1 VKRITIAAIL
11 ALGIH
16 GLLLGLKFDGLR
28 RISSE
33 RPKLSVMNM
42 SLAPRR
48 PRISTPKAAVKK
60 AQIKTIKKPGAKKI
74 TKKPKVF
81 PKPKPKK
88 VIKEVIQKAEKDPS
102 KAIPEKTVESPETFD
117 LPEQTQRESAS
128 KETDT
133 ESEPLSEK
141 QTIRE
146 ARPLYRSNPP
156 PKYPAVAR
164 RRGFQ
169 GNVVLEVLVGP
180 VGNVIELHVLSS
192 SGYPILDRAAK
203 SSVKNWIFEP
213 GMRGQQKVEM
223 WVRVPI
229 RFELK

>member
-1 VKRITIAAIL
+1 MKRITLAAIF

-16 GLLLGLKFDGLR
+16 GLLLGLKFDVLKR
-28 RISSE
+28 TSSE
-33 RPKLSVMNM
+33 MPKLKVMNIT
-42 SLAPRR
+42 LAPRQ
-48 PRISTPKAAVKK
+48 PKMTTPKASPSKPK
-60 AQIKTIKKPGAKKI
+60 HKIKKH
-74 TKKPKVF
+74 PKHL

-88 VIKEVIQKAEKDPS
+88 VIKEVIRKPVKAPPEL
-102 KAIPEKTVESPETFD
+102 IPEKTVERPKTFD
-117 LPEQTQRESAS
+117 LPGQTQRESLS

-133 ESEPLSEK
+133 EGEIVSE
-141 QTIRE
+141 QQIIRE

-180 VGNVIELHVLSS
+180 LGNVIELHVLSS
-192 SGYPILDRAAK
+192 SGYSILDRAAK

-213 GMRGQQKVEM
+213 GMRGQEKVEM

>member
-1 VKRITIAAIL
+1 VKRITLAAIL
-11 ALGIH
+11 ALSIH
-16 GLLLGLKFDGLR
+16 GFLLGLKFDGLR

-33 RPKLSVMNM
+33 RPKLRVMNM
-42 SLAPRR
+42 SLAPRQ
-48 PRISTPKAAVKK
+48 PMMTTPKAVVKK
-60 AQIKTIKKPGAKKI
+60 PQIKTIKKPVAKKI

-88 VIKEVIQKAEKDPS
+88 VIKEVIQKAEKDLS
-102 KAIPEKTVESPETFD
+102 KAIPEKTVETPKTFD
-117 LPEQTQRESAS
+117 LPEQIQRESVS

-133 ESEPLSEK
+133 EGEPLSEK
-141 QTIRE
+141 QIIRE

-169 GNVVLEVLVGP
+169 GNVVLEVLVGS

-203 SSVKNWIFEP
+203 SSVKNWTFEP
-213 GMRGQQKVEM
+213 GMRGQEKVEM

>member
-1 VKRITIAAIL
+1 MKRITLAALL

-16 GLLLGLKFDGLR
+16 GFLLGLKFDLLQI
-28 RISSE
+28 ISSE
-33 RPKLSVMNM
+33 RPKPRVMSI
-42 SLAPRR
+42 SLVPRQ
-48 PRISTPKAAVKK
+48 PSETTPKAAPSKPNHKTKKHPVVKK
-60 AQIKTIKKPGAKKI
+60 IK
-74 TKKPKVF
+74 KKPKLF

-88 VIKEVIQKAEKDPS
+88 VIKEVIQKPEKDRS
-102 KAIPEKTVESPETFD
+102 KENSEKTFEVTKTPD
-117 LPEQTQRESAS
+117 LLEQTQTKSAF
-128 KETDT
+128 KDTDT
-133 ESEPLSEK
+133 EVATLSGE
-141 QTIRE
+141 QIIRE
-146 ARPLYRSNPP
+146 ARPLYRLNPP

-203 SSVKNWIFEP
+203 SSVKNWTFEP
-213 GMRGQQKVEM
+213 GMRGQKKVEM

>member
-1 VKRITIAAIL
+1 MKRITIAAIL
-11 ALGIH
+11 ALSIH
-16 GLLLGLKFDGLR
+16 GFLLGLKLDGLR

-42 SLAPRR
+42 SLAPRQIR
-48 PRISTPKAAVKK
+48 MTTPKPAVKK
-60 AQIKTIKKPGAKKI
+60 PQIKTKKKPVAKKT

-81 PKPKPKK
+81 PEPKPKK

-102 KAIPEKTVESPETFD
+102 KAIPEKTVESPKTFD
-117 LPEQTQRESAS
+117 LPEQTQRESVS

-133 ESEPLSEK
+133 ESEPFSEK
-141 QTIRE
+141 LIIRE

-156 PKYPAVAR
+156 PKYPSVAR

-169 GNVVLEVLVGP
+169 GNVVLEVLVSAL
-180 VGNVIELHVLSS
+180 GNVIELHVLSS

-203 SSVKNWIFEP
+203 SSVKNWTFEP
-213 GMRGQQKVEM
+213 GMRGQEKVEM

>member
-1 VKRITIAAIL
+1 MKRITLAAIL
-11 ALGIH
+11 ALSIH
-16 GLLLGLKFDGLR
+16 GVFLGLKFDGLR

-42 SLAPRR
+42 SLAPRQ
-48 PRISTPKAAVKK
+48 PRMTTPKADVKK
-60 AQIKTIKKPGAKKI
+60 PDAKKI

-117 LPEQTQRESAS
+117 LPEQTQGESVF

-133 ESEPLSEK
+133 EGEPLSEK
-141 QTIRE
+141 QIIRE

-180 VGNVIELHVLSS
+180 VGNVIELHVLFS

-213 GMRGQQKVEM
+213 GMIGQQKVEM

>member
-16 GLLLGLKFDGLR
+16 GFLLGLKFDLVQ
-28 RISSE
+28 RISPIS
-33 RPKLSVMNM
+33 PKPRVMNI
-42 SLAPRR
+42 SLAPRQ
-48 PRISTPKAAVKK
+48 PRITTPKASASKPKPKIKK
-60 AQIKTIKKPGAKKI
+60 HPVEKTIQ
-74 TKKPKVF
+74 KKPKHF
-81 PKPKPKK
+81 LKPKPKK
-88 VIKEVIQKAEKDPS
+88 VLKEVIQKEVKDPLEP
-102 KAIPEKTVESPETFD
+102 IPEKIVESPKTFD
-117 LPEQTQRESAS
+117 LPEQTQRESVF
-128 KETDT
+128 KETET
-133 ESEPLSEK
+133 EGETPPGREI
-141 QTIRE
+141 IRE
-146 ARPLYRSNPP
+146 AKPLYRSNPP
-156 PKYPAVAR
+156 PKYPVVAR

-203 SSVKNWIFEP
+203 SSVKNWTFEP
-213 GMRGQQKVEM
+213 GMRGQEKVEM

>member
-1 VKRITIAAIL
+1 MKRITLAALI

-16 GLLLGLKFDGLR
+16 GFLLGLKFDVLK

-33 RPKLSVMNM
+33 MPKLSVMNM
-42 SLAPRR
+42 SLAPRQ
-48 PRISTPKAAVKK
+48 PRMTTPKTAVKK
-60 AQIKTIKKPGAKKI
+60 PQIKTK
-74 TKKPKVF
+74 KKPKVF

-88 VIKEVIQKAEKDPS
+88 VSKSVVRKPVKAPPEP
-102 KAIPEKTVESPETFD
+102 IPEKTVESPKTVD
-117 LPEQTQRESAS
+117 LPGQTQRESIS
-128 KETDT
+128 KESDT

-141 QTIRE
+141 QFIRE

-180 VGNVIELHVLSS
+180 DGNVIELHVLSS
-192 SGYPILDRAAK
+192 SGYSILDRAAK
-203 SSVKNWIFEP
+203 SSVENWTFEP
-213 GMRGQQKVEM
+213 GMRGQEKVEM

-229 RFELK
+229 RFELR

>member
-1 VKRITIAAIL
+1 VKRIILATIL

-16 GLLLGLKFDGLR
+16 GFLLGLKFDVLKK
-28 RISSE
+28 ISSE
-33 RPKLSVMNM
+33 MPKLRVMNIT
-42 SLAPRR
+42 LAPRQ
-48 PRISTPKAAVKK
+48 PRITTPKATPRKHK
-60 AQIKTIKKPGAKKI
+60 AQ
-74 TKKPKVF
+74 TKKHPKHL

-88 VIKEVIQKAEKDPS
+88 VNKAVIQKPVKPPPEPV
-102 KAIPEKTVESPETFD
+102 PEKTVESSKTFD
-117 LPEQTQRESAS
+117 PPEQTQKESVF

-133 ESEPLSEK
+133 EGEPLSE
-141 QTIRE
+141 QQIIRE

-180 VGNVIELHVLSS
+180 AGNVIELHVLSS

-203 SSVKNWIFEP
+203 SSVKNWTFEP
-213 GMRGQQKVEM
+213 GMRGQEKVEM

>member
-1 VKRITIAAIL
+1 VKRITLAAIL

-16 GLLLGLKFDGLR
+16 GFLLGLKFDVLE

-33 RPKLSVMNM
+33 MPKLRVMNVT
-42 SLAPRR
+42 LAPGQ
-48 PRISTPKAAVKK
+48 PRITTPKASP
-60 AQIKTIKKPGAKKI
+60 IKPKPK
-74 TKKPKVF
+74 TKKHPKPF

-102 KAIPEKTVESPETFD
+102 KAIPEKTVDIPKTFD
-117 LPEQTQRESAS
+117 LPEQTQRESVF
-128 KETDT
+128 KETET
-133 ESEPLSEK
+133 EGETPSGK
-141 QTIRE
+141 QIIRE

-156 PKYPAVAR
+156 PKYPAMAR

-203 SSVKNWIFEP
+203 SSVKNWTFEP
-213 GMRGQQKVEM
+213 GMRGQEKIEM